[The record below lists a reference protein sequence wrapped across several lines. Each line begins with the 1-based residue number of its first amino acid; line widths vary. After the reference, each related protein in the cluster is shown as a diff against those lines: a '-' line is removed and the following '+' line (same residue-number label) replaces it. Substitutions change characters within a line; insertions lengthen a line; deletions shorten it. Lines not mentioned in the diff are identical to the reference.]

1 MLSPPMCYAH
11 GFSWRAGSVQS
22 ICLGILGS
30 LLGLHLDPCLASR
43 VIFCPYLHPFSVF
56 RAWPKARGV
65 LSAVMLWQSC
75 SCVRSW
81 GLPQAPCPTFSC
93 ASGPFWER
101 GGFEWVWIFKLMNV
115 CELKGFVSCFLVLH
129 LLSWLSWRQQNPRV
143 GPQGTCCC
151 IPLPLPHSIC
161 FILVLLGGNI
171 SAGLNPKQWQSR
183 AL

>member
-81 GLPQAPCPTFSC
+81 GLPQAPCPTSSC

-101 GGFEWVWIFKLMNV
+101 DGFEWVWIFKLMNDGVWIKRV
-115 CELKGFVSCFLVLH
+115 CELFSCFALTFLVILETAEPPCRSTGNVLLYPPPTSSLH
-129 LLSWLSWRQQNPRV
+129 LLHF
-143 GPQGTCCC
+143 GAA
-151 IPLPLPHSIC
+151 
-161 FILVLLGGNI
+161 GG
-171 SAGLNPKQWQSR
+171 
-183 AL
+183 